1 MRKYTKEE
9 FLQAAELGEV
19 SMIDA
24 KHIVSLLDEAKIL
37 DRKQN
42 QPSCLGA
49 VSRSLQPDV
58 AKKILKARDAFV
70 EKDYDEVW
78 HWLYSI
84 ASPNYDKTEPWE
96 DLERMAGRL

>member
-1 MRKYTKEE
+1 MEHGNLNYSET
-9 FLQAAELGEV
+9 AN
-19 SMIDA
+19 SD
-24 KHIVSLLDEAKIL
+24 
-37 DRKQN
+37 
-42 QPSCLGA
+42 LGA
-49 VSRSLQPDV
+49 VSSSLPPDV
-58 AKKILKARDAFV
+58 AEKILKARDAFV

>member
-1 MRKYTKEE
+1 MDERDHKAMNEE
-9 FLQAAELGEV
+9 L
-19 SMIDA
+19 
-24 KHIVSLLDEAKIL
+24 
-37 DRKQN
+37 N

-49 VSRSLQPDV
+49 VSSSLPPDV
-58 AKKILKARDAFV
+58 AEKILKARDAFV
-70 EKDYDEVW
+70 ERDYDEVW

>member
-1 MRKYTKEE
+1 MDERDHKAMNEE
-9 FLQAAELGEV
+9 L
-19 SMIDA
+19 
-24 KHIVSLLDEAKIL
+24 K
-37 DRKQN
+37 

-49 VSRSLQPDV
+49 VSSSLPPDV
-58 AKKILKARDAFV
+58 AEKILKARDAFV
-70 EKDYDEVW
+70 ERDYDEVW